1 MAEMMTPPQENNEIQ
16 PPQRPEA
23 QDLKK
28 VKRAKS
34 LRLFALGLIG
44 TALLSVGYW
53 AMFLKG
59 VEETED
65 AYVQGNL
72 VNISAQVAG
81 AVKQIN
87 VSNMDYV
94 KQGDVL
100 LELNDTDRLLAFH
113 QAENQLAGAVRK
125 ERNLVYSVKQLQAA
139 QSKNDIAVKQTKA
152 DYERQLKLAKTH
164 STTDILLSH
173 SKDAYEAA
181 LASRE
186 MTANQLKATEA
197 LVLDTPIREQPAVK
211 SAISA
216 LRNAWLNLQRTKI
229 LSPVN
234 GYVAKRNVQVGET
247 VGVGRP
253 LMAVV
258 PDDQMWI
265 DANFKE
271 TQIKDMRLGQP
282 VKITVDLYGDDVV
295 FDGKISGIDMGTG
308 GAFSLLP
315 AQNATGNWIKIVQR
329 LPVRIDLVPEQIKQ
343 YPLRLGLSSMV
354 KVDVSNTE
362 GDTLKAPSLLKAVYS
377 TEVLS
382 FDETEINQHIE
393 NIINANMSED

>member
-23 QDLKK
+23 RDLKK